1 MKMTSLKSN
10 EINTSK
16 VLNAFKIAYI
26 FGAGVGVFFI
36 NNIYILLGVIFI
48 HFLAFLL
55 IKNEAKNFKFL
66 YKVRWFIFFFFLFD
80 AFVGNNDIDLF
91 KIKKWTISL
100 SYDGLLSATLMSCK
114 LISMLLIT
122 QVIRLTMSGKE
133 FVSGMTTL
141 GLGRS
146 SAEIIDE
153 ILIILSNEKISNS
166 GSKGERIPGNGGG
179 NGSGGGR
186 NKSNENAET
195 RIESEASEGENV
207 AAKDVLF
214 RGRVGNIPKKLL
226 NRIHFAKDQFTDNPN
241 AVIASSSL
249 AVTLIRMVKIAPGL
263 PLAPGH
269 KNILFFP
276 VFIHGILKSKRKFAG
291 AQIGIISGILHFT
304 MGFGKYGPLG
314 IIEFAILGWVF
325 DVLLKLPVNKNKLWF
340 LMVLGGIGGLIRIS
354 TEMLILLVLGMP
366 EAFYIIYFPYVIA
379 QVAFGIASGFITKSI
394 LTE

>member
-1 MKMTSLKSN
+1 MKNRSLNGN

-16 VLNAFKIAYI
+16 GLNALRVAYI

-36 NNIYILLGVIFI
+36 NNVYILLGVISV
-48 HFLAFLL
+48 HLLAFLF
-55 IKNEAKNFKFL
+55 IKNESKNFKFL
-66 YKVRWFIFFFFLFD
+66 YNVRWFIFFFFLFD
-80 AFVGNNDIDLF
+80 AFVGSNDFDLF
-91 KIKKWTISL
+91 KIKKWTVSI

-122 QVIRLTMSGKE
+122 QVIRLTMNGKE
-133 FVSGMTTL
+133 FVSGMTAL

-153 ILIILSNEKISNS
+153 ILVILSNEKISNS
-166 GSKGERIPGNGGG
+166 GSMGERISRGGGAGNGR
-179 NGSGGGR
+179 GR
-186 NKSNENAET
+186 NKTHDNAEK
-195 RIESEASEGENV
+195 RIQGEEIDGEDV
-207 AAKDVLF
+207 QAKEVLF
-214 RGRVGNIPKKLL
+214 KGRVGNIPKKIL

-269 KNILFFP
+269 KNIMFFP
-276 VFIHGILKSKRKFAG
+276 VFIYGILKSKRKYAG
-291 AQIGIISGILHFT
+291 AQIGLISGILHFS

-325 DVLLKLPVNKNKLWF
+325 DVLLKLPINKNKLWY
-340 LMVLGGIGGLIRIS
+340 LMLLGGIGGLIRIS

-379 QVAFGIASGFITKSI
+379 QIAFGIASGFITKSI